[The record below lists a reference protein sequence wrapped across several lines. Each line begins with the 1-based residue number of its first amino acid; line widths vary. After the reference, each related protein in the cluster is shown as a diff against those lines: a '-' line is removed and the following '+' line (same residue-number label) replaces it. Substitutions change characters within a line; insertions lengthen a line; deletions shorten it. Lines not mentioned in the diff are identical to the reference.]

1 MTKVCV
7 IGAKGNMGRRYMA
20 ILAHLGVE
28 AVGVDVD
35 DDDEPGQLKGITHYI
50 VAVPTYRHVWVL
62 RQLTSFYRPQN
73 TDAGHRILCEKPV
86 TKDRA
91 ELEYL
96 ERRVKRGHKIY
107 MVNQYAYYSD
117 QLPQKSGIT
126 CYDYY
131 NSGKDGTHWDCI
143 QLIHLARGEITTL
156 TNKSPVWR
164 CVINGTELN
173 REAIDLCY
181 VKMIRDFISDGR
193 EYGRLWGWD
202 DIKASHEKVFR
213 YYEDSC
219 RGAGEER

>member
-20 ILAHLGVE
+20 ILDHLGVE
-28 AVGVDVD
+28 AVGVDDGDHVISS
-35 DDDEPGQLKGITHYI
+35 GITHYI
-50 VAVPTYRHVWVL
+50 IATPTYTHTGVL
-62 RQLTSFYRPQN
+62 EHLE
-73 TDAGHRILCEKPV
+73 AGWTNCPILCEKPV
-86 TKDRA
+86 SKYPAALNRVLRMA
-91 ELEYL
+91 IG
-96 ERRVKRGHKIY
+96 RRIY

-131 NSGKDGTHWDCI
+131 NSGKDGILWDCI
-143 QLIHLARGEITTL
+143 QIIHLARGEITTL

-202 DIKASHEKVFR
+202 DIKASHEKVLR
-213 YYEDSC
+213 YYKDSD
-219 RGAGEER
+219 RGTGEEREHEAAREV

>member
-1 MTKVCV
+1 MTRVCV

-28 AVGVDVD
+28 ADGVDIGD
-35 DDDEPGQLKGITHYI
+35 PIRNIGISHYI
-50 VAVPTYRHVWVL
+50 IATPTTHHSMHIEWLAKL
-62 RQLTSFYRPQN
+62 RQRP
-73 TDAGHRILCEKPV
+73 ILCEKPV

-91 ELEYL
+91 ELESL
-96 ERRVKRGHKIY
+96 ERHVKRGHKIY

-131 NSGKDGTHWDCI
+131 NSGKDGILWDCI
-143 QLIHLARGEITTL
+143 QIIHLARGEITTL

-164 CVINGTELN
+164 CVINGMELN

-202 DIKASHEKVFR
+202 DIKASHEKVLKFNS
-213 YYEDSC
+213 YW
-219 RGAGEER
+219 GAGAKREHKATREV

>member
-1 MTKVCV
+1 
-7 IGAKGNMGRRYMA
+7 MA

-28 AVGVDVD
+28 AVGVDID
-35 DDDEPGQLKGITHYI
+35 DLVPGQSEGITHYI
-50 VAVPTYRHVWVL
+50 LAIPTRDHVLAIKLLVYNYRFSNID
-62 RQLTSFYRPQN
+62 TGY
-73 TDAGHRILCEKPV
+73 RILCEKPV
-86 TKDRA
+86 TKDLV
-91 ELEYL
+91 ELGYL
-96 ERRVKRGHKIY
+96 ESHAERGHKIY

-131 NSGKDGTHWDCI
+131 NSGKDGILWDCI
-143 QLIHLARGEITTL
+143 QIIYLARGEITTL

-213 YYEDSC
+213 YYEDSHW
-219 RGAGEER
+219 GAGAKREHKATREV